1 MATIGKVSAVFT
13 ASTSGLR
20 TGVNQASR
28 SMQQMQSS
36 VASLRGQ
43 LSTLT
48 AIQGAQLFG
57 QIANAATQAV
67 QSLVR
72 FGASAAQSID
82 RTAKLSQQL
91 GLTYAEMSG
100 LSLAA
105 SLAGTDMETVGNA
118 VTKANAA
125 FANAAAG
132 SKSAVAA
139 FARIGLS
146 VDDLN
151 GLSAADQ
158 FEKIGQAIASLPS
171 EAEQAAAAIAL
182 FGRSGAQLLPLFQGA
197 VSSMDAAVTKA
208 RELGVALEGVAVS
221 GAADVLGEIANA
233 ASAPIGLN
241 FESNASGVVGEIANA
256 ASAPIGLNFESN
268 ASGVVGEIANAA
280 SAPIGLNFESNAA
293 TVFDQINAAARN
305 PVEVSLEVNATN
317 ALKDIGLAFDQI
329 SNLSGED
336 RFKAIGQAIAEIP
349 TQAERAAAAVAI
361 FGKAGADLLPLFQ
374 KGAGGISAAR
384 ADAEKFGL
392 ALNNV
397 QAGNVEAMNDAFTRA
412 RSAVEGVVNQVVAY
426 LAPALENVTTVFTDL
441 IGGIG
446 GANIGQFIGE
456 AILSGAR
463 FFAGVADQFV
473 AQAGPLFDYLAS
485 VGQQWAAM
493 WDIGQ
498 RVASLFAG
506 IGNLLKAA
514 ILAAILP
521 FSGLVQGLARIGKE
535 IAGYLGFD
543 TSSIDVILE
552 GARAFNSEIVKGIKD
567 QVGQAGTNFGNV
579 IGEKSKKAGEDV
591 AGPFT
596 KALDDATRRARE
608 AAAARDE
615 AVKQVV
621 EVKQPPVVIDAK
633 PIKEAVKGIE
643 SRSSEGIREMFR
655 IMRGQPAEDIDRQ
668 QLEVQREIARNTR
681 DMGDSFDFD
690 VVALPAAAGA

>member
-36 VASLRGQ
+36 VSALRGQ

-57 QIANAATQAV
+57 QIANAASQAV

-132 SKSAVAA
+132 SKTAVAA

-158 FEKIGQAIASLPS
+158 FEKIGQAIAGLPS

-182 FGRSGAQLLPLFQGA
+182 FGRSGAQLLPLFQG
-197 VSSMDAAVTKA
+197 
-208 RELGVALEGVAVS
+208 
-221 GAADVLGEIANA
+221 GA
-233 ASAPIGLN
+233 
-241 FESNASGVVGEIANA
+241 
-256 ASAPIGLNFESN
+256 
-268 ASGVVGEIANAA
+268 
-280 SAPIGLNFESNAA
+280 
-293 TVFDQINAAARN
+293 
-305 PVEVSLEVNATN
+305 
-317 ALKDIGLAFDQI
+317 
-329 SNLSGED
+329 
-336 RFKAIGQAIAEIP
+336 
-349 TQAERAAAAVAI
+349 
-361 FGKAGADLLPLFQ
+361 
-374 KGAGGISAAR
+374 KGIQQAR
-384 ADAEKFGL
+384 ADAERFGV
-392 ALNNV
+392 ALSNV

-456 AILSGAR
+456 GILSGAR
-463 FFAGVADQFV
+463 FFAQVADQFV

-485 VGQQWAAM
+485 VGQQWSAM

-521 FSGLVQGLARIGKE
+521 FGAIVESLIGIGKE
-535 IAGYLGFD
+535 IGRFLGFD
-543 TSSIDVILE
+543 TSSIEPFLQ
-552 GARAFNSEIVKGIKD
+552 GARAFNKEIINGIEQ
-567 QVGQAGTNFGNV
+567 QVGQAGTNFVNV

-596 KALDDATRRARE
+596 RALDDATRRARE
-608 AAAARDE
+608 AAAARDD

-621 EVKQPPVVIDAK
+621 EVKQPPVEVNVA
-633 PIKEAVKGIE
+633 PLKEAVKGIE
-643 SRSSEGIREMFR
+643 SRSAEGIKEMFR
-655 IMRGQPAEDIDRQ
+655 IMRGQPEENLEQKQLDAQ
-668 QLEVQREIARNTR
+668 QETARNTR
-681 DMGDSFDFD
+681 DLLDSLDFG
-690 VVALPAAAGA
+690 VVTLPAGAGA

>member
-36 VASLRGQ
+36 VSALRGQ

-57 QIANAATQAV
+57 QIANAASQAV

-139 FARIGLS
+139 FQRIGLS

-182 FGRSGAQLLPLFQGA
+182 FGRSGAQLLPLFQG
-197 VSSMDAAVTKA
+197 
-208 RELGVALEGVAVS
+208 
-221 GAADVLGEIANA
+221 GA
-233 ASAPIGLN
+233 
-241 FESNASGVVGEIANA
+241 
-256 ASAPIGLNFESN
+256 
-268 ASGVVGEIANAA
+268 
-280 SAPIGLNFESNAA
+280 
-293 TVFDQINAAARN
+293 
-305 PVEVSLEVNATN
+305 
-317 ALKDIGLAFDQI
+317 
-329 SNLSGED
+329 
-336 RFKAIGQAIAEIP
+336 
-349 TQAERAAAAVAI
+349 
-361 FGKAGADLLPLFQ
+361 
-374 KGAGGISAAR
+374 KGIQQAR

-392 ALNNV
+392 ALSNV

-456 AILSGAR
+456 GILEGAR

-473 AQAGPLFDYLAS
+473 AEAGPLFDYLAN
-485 VGQQWAAM
+485 VGQQWSAM

-514 ILAAILP
+514 ILTAILP

-552 GARAFNSEIVKGIKD
+552 GARAFNSEIVQGIKD
-567 QVGQAGTNFGNV
+567 QVGQAGENFGNV

-596 KALDDATRRARE
+596 RALDDATRRARE

-643 SRSSEGIREMFR
+643 SRSSEGIKEMFR

-681 DMGDSFDFD
+681 DMGDTFDFD

>member
-36 VASLRGQ
+36 VSSLRGQ

-48 AIQGAQLFG
+48 AISGAQLFG
-57 QIANAATQAV
+57 QIANAASQAV

-91 GLTYAEMSG
+91 GLTYAEMAG

-105 SLAGTDMETVGNA
+105 NLAGVDMETVGNA

-151 GLSAADQ
+151 GLSASDQ
-158 FEKIGQAIASLPS
+158 FDKIGQAIAALPS

-182 FGRSGAQLLPLFQGA
+182 FGRAGAQLLPLFQG
-197 VSSMDAAVTKA
+197 
-208 RELGVALEGVAVS
+208 
-221 GAADVLGEIANA
+221 GA
-233 ASAPIGLN
+233 
-241 FESNASGVVGEIANA
+241 
-256 ASAPIGLNFESN
+256 
-268 ASGVVGEIANAA
+268 
-280 SAPIGLNFESNAA
+280 
-293 TVFDQINAAARN
+293 Q
-305 PVEVSLEVNATN
+305 
-317 ALKDIGLAFDQI
+317 
-329 SNLSGED
+329 
-336 RFKAIGQAIAEIP
+336 
-349 TQAERAAAAVAI
+349 
-361 FGKAGADLLPLFQ
+361 
-374 KGAGGISAAR
+374 GIQQAR

-392 ALNNV
+392 TLSNL

-412 RSAVEGVVNQVVAY
+412 QSAVEGVINQVVAY

-456 AILSGAR
+456 GILEGAR

-473 AQAGPLFDYLAS
+473 AQAGPLFDYLAN
-485 VGQQWAAM
+485 VGQQWSAM

-498 RVASLFAG
+498 RVGSLFAG

-514 ILAAILP
+514 ILTAILP

-543 TSSIDVILE
+543 TSSIDAILE

-579 IGEKSKKAGEDV
+579 IGERSKAAGREI

-596 KALDDATRRARE
+596 TALDEGLRRARE
-608 AAAARDE
+608 AAESRDE

-621 EVKQPPVVIDAK
+621 EVKQPPVEVNVA
-633 PIKEAVKGIE
+633 PLKEAVKGIE
-643 SRSSEGIREMFR
+643 SRSAEGIKEMFR
-655 IMRGQPAEDIDRQ
+655 IMRGQPEENLERQ
-668 QLEVQREIARNTR
+668 QLDAQQETAKNTR
-681 DMGDSFDFD
+681 DLLDSLDFG
-690 VVALPAAAGA
+690 VVTLPAGAGA

>member
-72 FGASAAQSID
+72 FGQSAAQSID
-82 RTAKLSQQL
+82 RTSKLSQQL
-91 GLTYAEMSG
+91 GVTYSEMAG

-105 SLAGTDMETVGNA
+105 NLAGTDMETVGNA

-132 SKSAVAA
+132 SKTAVAA

-171 EAEQAAAAIAL
+171 EAEQAAAAIQL
-182 FGRSGAQLLPLFQGA
+182 FGRSGAQLLPLFQG
-197 VSSMDAAVTKA
+197 
-208 RELGVALEGVAVS
+208 
-221 GAADVLGEIANA
+221 GA
-233 ASAPIGLN
+233 
-241 FESNASGVVGEIANA
+241 
-256 ASAPIGLNFESN
+256 
-268 ASGVVGEIANAA
+268 
-280 SAPIGLNFESNAA
+280 
-293 TVFDQINAAARN
+293 
-305 PVEVSLEVNATN
+305 
-317 ALKDIGLAFDQI
+317 
-329 SNLSGED
+329 
-336 RFKAIGQAIAEIP
+336 
-349 TQAERAAAAVAI
+349 
-361 FGKAGADLLPLFQ
+361 
-374 KGAGGISAAR
+374 KGIQQAR

-397 QAGNVEAMNDAFTRA
+397 QSGNVVAMNDAFTRA
-412 RSAVEGVVNQVVAY
+412 RAAVEGVINQVVAY

-456 AILSGAR
+456 GILNGAK

-473 AQAGPLFDYLAS
+473 AQAGPLFDYLAG

-493 WDIGQ
+493 WDVGQ

-514 ILAAILP
+514 ILTAILP

-543 TSSIDVILE
+543 TSSIDSILE

-567 QVGQAGTNFGNV
+567 QATQAGQNFSDVFGDR
-579 IGEKSKKAGEDV
+579 SKKAGSDL

-596 KALDDATRRARE
+596 RALDEGLRRARE

-621 EVKQPPVVIDAK
+621 EVKQPPVEVNVA

-643 SRSSEGIREMFR
+643 SRSSEGIKEMFR
-655 IMRGQPAEDIDRQ
+655 IMRGQPAEDIERQ
-668 QLEVQREIARNTR
+668 QLNRLDEIARNTR
-681 DMGDSFDFD
+681 DMGDDLDFD

>member
-36 VASLRGQ
+36 VSALRGQ

-57 QIANAATQAV
+57 QIANAASQAV

-132 SKSAVAA
+132 SKSAIAA
-139 FARIGLS
+139 FQRIGLS

-182 FGRSGAQLLPLFQGA
+182 FGRSGAQLLPLFQG
-197 VSSMDAAVTKA
+197 
-208 RELGVALEGVAVS
+208 
-221 GAADVLGEIANA
+221 GA
-233 ASAPIGLN
+233 
-241 FESNASGVVGEIANA
+241 
-256 ASAPIGLNFESN
+256 
-268 ASGVVGEIANAA
+268 
-280 SAPIGLNFESNAA
+280 
-293 TVFDQINAAARN
+293 
-305 PVEVSLEVNATN
+305 
-317 ALKDIGLAFDQI
+317 
-329 SNLSGED
+329 
-336 RFKAIGQAIAEIP
+336 
-349 TQAERAAAAVAI
+349 
-361 FGKAGADLLPLFQ
+361 
-374 KGAGGISAAR
+374 KGIQQAR

-392 ALNNV
+392 ALSNV

-412 RSAVEGVVNQVVAY
+412 RGAVEGVVNQVVAY

-485 VGQQWAAM
+485 VGQQWSAM

-514 ILAAILP
+514 ILTAILP

-543 TSSIDVILE
+543 TSSIDAILE
-552 GARAFNSEIVKGIKD
+552 GARAFNSEIVQGIKD
-567 QVGQAGTNFGNV
+567 QVGQAGENFGNV
-579 IGEKSKKAGEDV
+579 IGEKTKKAGEDV

-621 EVKQPPVVIDAK
+621 EVKQPPVEVNVG

-655 IMRGQPAEDIDRQ
+655 LMRGQPEQNIDQEQLQAQ
-668 QLEVQREIARNTR
+668 QETARNTR
-681 DMGDSFDFD
+681 DLLDSLDFGL
-690 VVALPAAAGA
+690 VSLPAGAGA

>member
-36 VASLRGQ
+36 VSALRGQ

-57 QIANAATQAV
+57 QIANAASQAV

-139 FARIGLS
+139 FQRIGLS

-151 GLSAADQ
+151 GLSASEQ
-158 FEKIGQAIASLPS
+158 FDKIGQAIAALPS

-182 FGRSGAQLLPLFQGA
+182 FGRAGAQLLPLFQG
-197 VSSMDAAVTKA
+197 
-208 RELGVALEGVAVS
+208 
-221 GAADVLGEIANA
+221 GA
-233 ASAPIGLN
+233 
-241 FESNASGVVGEIANA
+241 
-256 ASAPIGLNFESN
+256 
-268 ASGVVGEIANAA
+268 
-280 SAPIGLNFESNAA
+280 
-293 TVFDQINAAARN
+293 
-305 PVEVSLEVNATN
+305 
-317 ALKDIGLAFDQI
+317 
-329 SNLSGED
+329 
-336 RFKAIGQAIAEIP
+336 
-349 TQAERAAAAVAI
+349 
-361 FGKAGADLLPLFQ
+361 
-374 KGAGGISAAR
+374 KGIQQAR

-392 ALNNV
+392 ALSNV

-412 RSAVEGVVNQVVAY
+412 RGAVEGVVNQVVAY

-456 AILSGAR
+456 GILEGAR

-485 VGQQWAAM
+485 VGQQWSAM

-506 IGNLLKAA
+506 IGNVLA
-514 ILAAILP
+514 IAIRGAILP
-521 FSGLVQGLARIGKE
+521 FSGLVQLFARLVRDAAGL
-535 IAGYLGFD
+535 LGFD
-543 TSSIDVILE
+543 TKGLDQVLA
-552 GARAFNSEIVKGIKD
+552 GVRGFNSQLLSDIGTSFEAA
-567 QVGQAGTNFGNV
+567 GQNFGDV
-579 IGEKSKKAGEDV
+579 IGEKSKKAGTDV

-596 KALDDATRRARE
+596 RALEDLTRRARE
-608 AAAARDE
+608 AADARDE

-643 SRSSEGIREMFR
+643 SRSSEGIKEMFR
-655 IMRGQPAEDIDRQ
+655 IMRGQPAEDIERQ
-668 QLEVQREIARNTR
+668 QLDVQREIARNTR
-681 DMGDSFDFD
+681 DMGDTFDFD